1 MDRPCFIL
9 TKLTKYKEMRSS
21 FLKLRERV
29 QAPQNTKQISN
40 YIYYPDFVLG
50 QGNYSTV
57 YEAISKKTSKNFD
70 IQSKKSQLK

>member
-1 MDRPCFIL
+1 M
-9 TKLTKYKEMRSS
+9 KSS

-50 QGNYSTV
+50 KGNYSTV
-57 YEAISKKTSKNFD
+57 YEAISKKTSKTD
-70 IQSKKSQLK
+70 VIQSKK